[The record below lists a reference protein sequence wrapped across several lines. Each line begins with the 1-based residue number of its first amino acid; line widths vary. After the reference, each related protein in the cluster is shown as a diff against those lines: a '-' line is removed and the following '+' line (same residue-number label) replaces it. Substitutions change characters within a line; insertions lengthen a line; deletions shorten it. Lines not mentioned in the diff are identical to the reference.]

1 VDVVLVDEHEALRD
15 GLAGLLVLSGITT
28 VATAGTAA
36 GALRV
41 LRGQRPDVA
50 VIAVNLPDGSGLRL
64 VRQLHREYPDLAM
77 LIYTG
82 VEDVTTL
89 AVALE
94 SGARGFLL
102 KPAGTKQ
109 LVHALRLVSSGQ
121 RYVDPAITALL
132 DAEVGGRPLLLTRR
146 ERDVFGLLAQGLTGE
161 EIALRLVL
169 SVETIRTHIRNGM
182 RKLHAHTRTGAVVE
196 ALRTHEIERE
206 PPA

>member
-1 VDVVLVDEHEALRD
+1 MNVVLVDEHEALRD

-28 VATAGTAA
+28 IATAGTAA

-41 LRGQRPDVA
+41 LRAHRPDVA
-50 VIAVNLPDGSGLRL
+50 VIAVRLPDGSGLRL
-64 VRQLHREYPDLAM
+64 VRQLRRDHPDLAI

-109 LVHALRLVSSGQ
+109 LVHALHQVSGGH
-121 RYVDPAITALL
+121 RYVDPAITKLL
-132 DAEVGGRPLLLTRR
+132 DAEAGGRPLLLTKR

-169 SVETIRTHIRNGM
+169 SMETVRTHIRNGM

-196 ALRTHEIERE
+196 ALRTHEIDRE
-206 PPA
+206 PPV

>member
-28 VATAGTAA
+28 IATAGTAA
-36 GALRV
+36 GARRV
-41 LRGQRPDVA
+41 LRAQRPDVA
-50 VIAVNLPDGSGLRL
+50 VIAVKLPDGSGLRL
-64 VRQLHREYPDLAM
+64 VRQLHREYPDLAIV
-77 LIYTG
+77 IYTG

-109 LVHALRLVSSGQ
+109 LVHALRLVASGH

-132 DAEVGGRPLLLTRR
+132 DAEVGGTPLLLTKR

-169 SVETIRTHIRNGM
+169 STETIRTHIRNGM

-196 ALRTHEIERE
+196 ALRTHEIDRE
-206 PPA
+206 PAA